1 MSNSLCWQSRFYWL
15 PSLTLPLEEHQAY
28 KCKTLP
34 RLLAYGNSR
43 YLAGLA
49 HISLLSVH
57 AEAACDPPP
66 RSNFPVTQ
74 FPYVEEV
81 LFYVILQSIPSCQR
95 TLQVQI
101 PVLRLSKVLRPQPEI
116 GRQTAHL
123 LLPSPTTR
131 KILLL
136 PKSPRTRKLPTPSNQ
151 LTSPI
156 FGCHS

>member
-1 MSNSLCWQSRFYWL
+1 MSNILCWQSGFSWL

-34 RLLAYGNSR
+34 RRFAYGNSR

-49 HISLLSVH
+49 HILLLSVH
-57 AEAACDPPP
+57 AKAVSAPT
-66 RSNFPVTQ
+66 RSNFPVPQ

-81 LFYVILQSIPSCQR
+81 LFYVILQSTPSCQR
-95 TLQVQI
+95 TFQVQI

-136 PKSPRTRKLPTPSNQ
+136 PKSPQHQEVAYSQ
-151 LTSPI
+151 
-156 FGCHS
+156 